1 MNNLNVM
8 YACDNNYAP
17 YACISICSLLEN
29 NKKFDK
35 INIYVV
41 LDNVSEENQIKIK
54 KQIEKQNAN
63 YIPVDAGTIIE
74 KIIELGI
81 PKYRGSYAANY
92 RLFFEDFILEDT
104 DRLIYLDCDTLI
116 VNDLNKMV
124 NYDLG
129 ECCVGVVQDAVVD
142 EYRKLIGF
150 NLEQKY
156 FNTGVL
162 LIDVKNWRRNG
173 CTELILS
180 HLKNKRANY
189 CNPDQDI
196 LNIVLHD
203 KAFFLGPQYNFQP
216 MHSIIKDD
224 KYLRVYKNSVYYCQD
239 EISAA
244 RKEKTIIHAYRFL
257 GAFPWHINAI
267 HPDTY
272 EFDKYMRISECNDY
286 VKKKANL
293 SLTMIIERILFRV
306 LPNSV
311 FFKLFR
317 YAQLRTFIKQDKK
330 LKKMSNN

>member
-63 YIPVDAGTIIE
+63 YIPIDAGTIIE
-74 KIIELGI
+74 KIIKLGI
-81 PKYRGSYAANY
+81 PKYRGSYATNY

-150 NLEQKY
+150 NLGQKY
-156 FNTGVL
+156 FNAGVL
-162 LIDVKNWRRNG
+162 LIDVKKWRRNG

-180 HLKNKRANY
+180 HLKNERAKY

-203 KAFFLGPQYNFQP
+203 KAYFLGAQYNFQP
-216 MHSIIKDD
+216 IHNLLKD
-224 KYLRVYKNSVYYCQD
+224 KSYKKIYNNPAYYSVE
-239 EISAA
+239 EIRSA
-244 RKEKTIIHAYRFL
+244 REEKTIIHAYRFL
-257 GAFPWHINAI
+257 GAFPWHTNAI
-267 HPDTY
+267 HPDT
-272 EFDKYMRISECNDY
+272 EIFDKYMKKSECKDY
-286 VKKKANL
+286 VKKKAKL
-293 SLTMIIERILFRV
+293 PLTMIIERILFRV
-306 LPNSV
+306 LPHSA

-317 YAQLRTFIKQDKK
+317 YAQLRTFIKQDKQLK
-330 LKKMSNN
+330 LMSNN